1 MMNRT
6 RLLSVI
12 ASLMATASSVWASES
27 SSVTG
32 VTPKSSTP
40 DSAPSDS
47 AKAATNATH
56 PRYTTVKGDTVGSV
70 ARQFA
75 CSSLSLRKLNHLKGS
90 HLRVGMVLEIPAART
105 ASSRHGAKASLASTA
120 KKAVVLTARQQHELA
135 LQAALRATDKY
146 RLHAP
151 VAQPVQDFD
160 LPPSTFASCPPPPSS
175 GSDTGFA
182 ASSDGEF
189 TAPAA
194 PTPPATATSETD
206 YPTPLAVRNSRTGL
220 LPLPTSLPES
230 PAAPSLPSSQAN
242 PPTNFAVNRSGS
254 ASTMLPSAAARQNT
268 PPVLAPPS
276 APRKSFASALADFFG
291 GGSRGLSAS
300 EAGEWGNRFLL
311 ETRNLAAQGV
321 CYDGSWRPDGESH
334 RWEMDCSNTTRYLYQ
349 VTAGI
354 QLPRTASDQY
364 YYLHLQ
370 DKAWDVPMTSAGFAD
385 CNFLR
390 NNLKPGD
397 LLFWEN
403 TYRPERQPPIT
414 HVMIFLGSDDRGRWL
429 MAGSQ
434 GSRGFYNRR
443 HSGPDVYVFDPTH
456 AVGGYTTWL
465 GLVRHHGRFVA
476 YGRPLEADVKKLSV
490 AAND

>member
-12 ASLMATASSVWASES
+12 ATLIAAASSGFASET

-32 VTPKSSTP
+32 LPPESS
-40 DSAPSDS
+40 
-47 AKAATNATH
+47 AATPASPDPARSASTSPH
-56 PRYTTVKGDTVGSV
+56 SRYTTVKGDTVGSV

-75 CSSLSLRKLNHLKGS
+75 CSSASLRKLNHLKGS
-90 HLRVGMVLEIPAART
+90 HLRVGTVLEIPAVRT
-105 ASSRHGAKASLASTA
+105 ASLRHGAKASLAAS
-120 KKAVVLTARQQHELA
+120 KKPVVLTARQQHQLA
-135 LQAALRATDKY
+135 LEAALRATDKY

-160 LPPSTFASCPPPPSS
+160 IPPSTFASCPPPPS
-175 GSDTGFA
+175 GGQDTDFA
-182 ASSDGEF
+182 ASREEEVTES
-189 TAPAA
+189 APPAAAGPGTDYPAPLAMQNSHSSLLPVPASLPEPSAPSRVTSSEAETAA
-194 PTPPATATSETD
+194 PTSF
-206 YPTPLAVRNSRTGL
+206 
-220 LPLPTSLPES
+220 
-230 PAAPSLPSSQAN
+230 AA
-242 PPTNFAVNRSGS
+242 NRSGS
-254 ASTMLPSAAARQNT
+254 ASTALPSVAARTNT

-276 APRKSFASALADFFG
+276 PPKKSFASALADFFG

-414 HVMIFLGSDDRGRWL
+414 HVMIFLGSDARGRWL